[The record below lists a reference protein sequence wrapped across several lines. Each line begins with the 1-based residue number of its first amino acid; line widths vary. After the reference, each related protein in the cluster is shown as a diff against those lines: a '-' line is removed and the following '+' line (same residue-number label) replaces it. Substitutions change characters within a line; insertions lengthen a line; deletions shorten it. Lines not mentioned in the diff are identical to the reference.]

1 MAWTKA
7 GREQEIH
14 LQELANERDREANAS
29 AERMHQAELDAQV
42 IKAQRQAEREEREV
56 NEARRAAE
64 REAAAE
70 RHSKEEIAKTE
81 AATERYAI
89 EKDSATKLKLGELQA
104 ETDRYE
110 MDLDLEK
117 HRISEE
123 NETERYNR
131 EAEVKIKEYET
142 DLEKTQLVEKTRQK
156 ALEEETIQVE
166 INAKRDIALGEQE
179 AEYKKIACQEVSK
192 MFSTYVTCFTEAYKA
207 ELEFL
212 RDNNIERRTKYL
224 ETLKSTR
231 EEQAKALELS
241 RETKGQEKL
250 NYLNRVDELENTIR
264 ELIAKDS
271 KDEEILKANLA
282 AISYKQQT
290 ELENHDLNKININT
304 LFLEAKE
311 NTNE

>member
-1 MAWTKA
+1 MALTKA
-7 GREQEIH
+7 GRAHEAH
-14 LQELANERDREANAS
+14 MQELANERDREANAS
-29 AERMHQAELDAQV
+29 AERMHQADLDAQA
-42 IKAQRQAEREEREV
+42 IRAQRQAEREEREA

-70 RHSKEEIAKTE
+70 RRSKEEIARTE
-81 AATERYAI
+81 AETERYAI
-89 EKDSATKLKLGELQA
+89 EKDSANKLRLGELQA
-104 ETDRYE
+104 ETDRHE
-110 MDLDLEK
+110 MNVDLEK

-123 NETERYNR
+123 K
-131 EAEVKIKEYET
+131 EAEVKVKEYET

-241 RETKGQEKL
+241 KETKGQEKL

-290 ELENHDLNKININT
+290 ELENHDLNKLNINT
-304 LFLEAKE
+304 LFLEARE